1 VWVEHELDPAHPQF
15 ARTRREIEAGVL
27 AYSGDA
33 AAAPS
38 AADFDPVSGHIGTWV
53 AAAWSLVKQPAEPAL
68 GPVSAKSYVT
78 ALKSA
83 FVQQQ
88 TAQAEV
94 KAGSPAH
101 EAHEPAQSNAQQTAA
116 GQQYPADWQSPA
128 DQQPSVGPVEFE
140 KSSSEGNPMNLL
152 ELLAGFFNVEATADA
167 IVPALTA
174 FVAWLGDEPVEDAD
188 FSTIDLVAMKA
199 AFELDDE
206 AANADLIPHFEAF
219 KAALVEPPAAAPDY
233 SALAGAARGL
243 VTQQAATPAD
253 EAPPAMTPAKSVT
266 GTGSPTIYTSRVQVL
281 GERPS
286 ETPLADMILAH
297 RDGNTLAAAKAVGGQ
312 VGPQGGYLLNEVT
325 ADHLLVEPFYAN
337 EVLVQLGVQTERFPG
352 AESFEAPTWRSGARA
367 YWAGQGKKVD
377 ESGPEFGKLVGYP
390 KELVSRVLIPN
401 KKLRNAKA
409 ILEQTVRKDLDK
421 AFRLEVQRA
430 ALYGAGAMPNEA
442 GHSGAEPLGLFNTP
456 GVTITPVA
464 ANGADPDLPHLENM
478 IGALEDRDI
487 PDENWGFLAHP
498 SVARGYNNLKDTTKR
513 YILREEASDGP
524 LPTWLSYPYARTT
537 QVRKAL
543 DQGTSTGNTSHLF
556 FGKWDE
562 MVIGISQ
569 DVELVV
575 DTSRYV
581 NERMTLLQAVT
592 YVDVVVLVPGAFEIR
607 TGIKH

>member
-1 VWVEHELDPAHPQF
+1 MMLHFTLDNAPADVLALDPDLQTLWLARANDVYAITQDETKAALAAWGAVDKSHIRAVRDLHRSKSAADANSANTCTVAGWGTLFTSADDPDLHGQYFDDLTDMLLEYYASAPLFYEHGHDPVYGSSVIGQRSAWTVYPEIGVWVEHELDPNHPQF

-88 TAQAEV
+88 TAQAEA

-101 EAHEPAQSNAQQTAA
+101 EAHEPAQSNAQQATA
-116 GQQYPADWQSPA
+116 GQQS
-128 DQQPSVGPVEFE
+128 SVGPVEFE

-174 FVAWLGDEPVEDAD
+174 FVAWLGNEPGDEPVEDVD
-188 FSTIDLVAMKA
+188 FSTVDLAAMKA

-253 EAPPAMTPAKSVT
+253 EAPPAMTPAKSVA
-266 GTGSPTIYTSRVQVL
+266 GGNSPTIYTSRVQVL

-377 ESGPEFGKLVGYP
+377 ESGPSLASWWATP
-390 KELVSRVLIPN
+390 
-401 KKLRNAKA
+401 RNLCPACSSP
-409 ILEQTVRKDLDK
+409 TRSC
-421 AFRLEVQRA
+421 
-430 ALYGAGAMPNEA
+430 AMPRPSSSRPFA
-442 GHSGAEPLGLFNTP
+442 RTSTRPSGWKCSAR
-456 GVTITPVA
+456 
-464 ANGADPDLPHLENM
+464 HCM
-478 IGALEDRDI
+478 
-487 PDENWGFLAHP
+487 
-498 SVARGYNNLKDTTKR
+498 ARGPCPTKPA
-513 YILREEASDGP
+513 IP
-524 LPTWLSYPYARTT
+524 
-537 QVRKAL
+537 AL
-543 DQGTSTGNTSHLF
+543 NRWGCS
-556 FGKWDE
+556 
-562 MVIGISQ
+562 
-569 DVELVV
+569 
-575 DTSRYV
+575 
-581 NERMTLLQAVT
+581 
-592 YVDVVVLVPGAFEIR
+592 IR
-607 TGIKH
+607 PA